1 MKIQPVT
8 KVLVTGAA
16 SGIGRAT
23 ALAMGRRGASLFLT
37 DRNGPGLEETARLV
51 SLPGKVLKSKPFD
64 ISSYESVKAFADEIH
79 SESGPLDIII
89 NNAGIALYAL
99 VEDMTHAHW
108 QKIINVNLW
117 GPIHGIEC
125 FLPEMIKAGK
135 GHVVTVSSTSGLIGL
150 PLHAAYAA
158 TKFGLVGI
166 SEVLRYDLMMHN
178 IGVTVVCPGAV
189 ETPLKNTVEIL
200 GVDPNHPE
208 VKALKE
214 KFSRRT
220 VTPERVA
227 DLIVRAV
234 EKNKFLVITSFDIK
248 LLYFFKRFCFP
259 VYHFIMIQL
268 TKLLAGGIKKVSSK
282 QPPAREGLRPGG

>member
-1 MKIQPVT
+1 MKIKPGM
-8 KVLVTGAA
+8 KVFITGAA

-23 ALAMGRRGASLFLT
+23 AIAFGKLGSRLFLT
-37 DRNGPGLEETARLV
+37 DRNEAGLKETVKLISPPGEVARF
-51 SLPGKVLKSKPFD
+51 KSFD
-64 ISSYESVKAFADEIH
+64 ISSYEAVKAFADEIH
-79 SESGPLDIII
+79 PEFGPMDIIV

-99 VEDMTHAHW
+99 VEDMTHEHW
-108 QKIINVNLW
+108 RKIINVNLW

-125 FLPEMIKAGK
+125 FLPEMIKAHN
-135 GHVVTVSSTSGLIGL
+135 GHLVTVSSTSGLIGL
-150 PLHAAYAA
+150 PLHAAYAG

-189 ETPLKNTVEIL
+189 DTPLQNTVEIL
-200 GVDPNHPE
+200 GVDPNDPE
-208 VKALKE
+208 LKAMKE

-234 EKNKFLVITSFDIK
+234 EKKQFLVITSFDIK
-248 LLYFFKRFCFP
+248 LLYLFKRFCFP
-259 VYHFIMIQL
+259 VYHFIMIRL
-268 TKLLAGGIKKVSSK
+268 TKLLAEKFKDKVPK
-282 QPPAREGLRPGG
+282 Q